1 MSAPDES
8 ETAWLNLFQIVDE
21 FTTGDEIIEMSA
33 CVIVLAALALS
44 LCIVLRND
52 L

>member
-1 MSAPDES
+1 MTAPDES

-21 FTTGDEIIEMSA
+21 FTTGDEMLEMSA
-33 CVIVLAALALS
+33 YGILLAALALC
-44 LCIVLRND
+44 LCFLLRTD

>member
-1 MSAPDES
+1 MLAPDQS
-8 ETAWLNLFQIVDE
+8 ETAWLNLFQILDE
-21 FTTGDEIIEMSA
+21 FTTGDEMVEMSA

-44 LCIVLRND
+44 LCIILAKD